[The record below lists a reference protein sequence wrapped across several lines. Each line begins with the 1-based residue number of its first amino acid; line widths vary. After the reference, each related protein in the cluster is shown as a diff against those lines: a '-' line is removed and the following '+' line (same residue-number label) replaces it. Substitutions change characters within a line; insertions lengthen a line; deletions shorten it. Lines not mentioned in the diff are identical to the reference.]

1 MVNKKLLIIVFLLI
15 TSEIVGY
22 FNYKYAN
29 DTVAELNT
37 IIEYA
42 KAIMNLTAI
51 CASKEQWKSSIDT
64 INIMMSNSCSA
75 CLHYNKNCEICNYAK
90 SVLQTYNGE
99 PPEVISKKLL
109 ENEEIR
115 EYYENLTNNAYLRTL
130 KDAEKGMNIYK
141 EIEPP
146 KMLIPLTLNIYY
158 YSYFIFYPRIVKSAI
173 NIPERNTFPL
183 NLTEG

>member
-1 MVNKKLLIIVFLLI
+1 MVKKLLTIILLLTI
-15 TSEIVGY
+15 SEIIGY
-22 FNYKYAN
+22 LNYKYAN
-29 DTVAELNT
+29 DTVIELNT

-75 CLHYNKNCEICNYAK
+75 CLHYKKSCEICNYAK

-99 PPEVISKKLL
+99 PPEVILKKLL

-115 EYYENLTNNAYLRTL
+115 KYYENLINEIYLNDL
-130 KDAEKGMNIYK
+130 KNVEKWINTYK
-141 EIEPP
+141 KIKPP

-173 NIPERNTFPL
+173 NIAKEDTLPFNFT
-183 NLTEG
+183 GG